1 MFIIIILVPN
11 ESSQP
16 RGKALE
22 VSKSGGSPVSRADN
36 HSWGMRCT
44 FPDDGNLF
52 IVSLVR
58 PVRSP
63 HVALVWG

>member
-1 MFIIIILVPN
+1 
-11 ESSQP
+11 
-16 RGKALE
+16 
-22 VSKSGGSPVSRADN
+22 VSRADN